1 MKVGGAFMQL
11 DLGQKIRELRRRD
24 GRTQEA
30 LAEAIGVTSQAV
42 SRWEANGGYPD
53 MEMIPSIANYFGISI
68 DELFGYNNERSKK
81 IDELAAKIDQ
91 MNFQNNGEDINIDEC
106 ISFARNA
113 LIEFPGNEKIMLC
126 LASVL
131 YNAGYVRY
139 GEHHL
144 SDDEGYDVLDVE
156 THRTYS
162 EWKEAISLYEKL
174 LKTMENG
181 EPRHRVIR
189 ELTQLY
195 LNTGEHTRALEIIES
210 APNIYGAR
218 EFLKAK
224 AVDGKKRAEAYG
236 EALLKV
242 VRACSELMVSGV
254 LANEKNISA
263 AEKVQSLRGAI
274 EIFDT
279 ICTDGN
285 YGLHHSY
292 IARVYTLLSLYLWLD
307 DKKDEAFMALDSAL
321 LHFNLWN
328 ESHTKEK
335 GYYTA
340 PLIRLVQHE
349 LWKNDSD
356 VDMPIKT
363 SLMSL
368 AEDWP
373 WWCVPEYSIVKPEIQ
388 ADPRWN
394 EWVSKLKK

>member
-1 MKVGGAFMQL
+1 
-11 DLGQKIRELRRRD
+11 
-24 GRTQEA
+24 
-30 LAEAIGVTSQAV
+30 
-42 SRWEANGGYPD
+42 
-53 MEMIPSIANYFGISI
+53 MEMIPSIANYFGVSI

-81 IDELAAKIDQ
+81 IDELVAKIDH
-91 MNFQNNGEDINIDEC
+91 MNFQNNGVDINIDEC
-106 ISFARNA
+106 ISLARNA

-139 GEHHL
+139 GEYHL
-144 SDDEGYDVLDVE
+144 SDNEGYDVLDVE
-156 THRTYS
+156 RHRTYS

-174 LKTMENG
+174 LKIIENG

-195 LNTGEHTRALEIIES
+195 LNTGEHTRALEVIES

-236 EALLKV
+236 EALLKM

-254 LANEKNISA
+254 IANEKNMSA
-263 AEKVQSLRGAI
+263 AEKVQSLHGAI
-274 EIFDT
+274 EIFNT
-279 ICTDGN
+279 VCTDGN
-285 YGLHHSY
+285 FGFHHSY

-307 DKKDEAFMALDSAL
+307 GKKTEAFDALELSRS
-321 LHFNLWN
+321 HFKLFD
-328 ESHTKEK
+328 ESHNKEA

-340 PLIRLVQHE
+340 PLIKLVQHE
-349 LWKNDSD
+349 VWKNDPD

-363 SLMSL
+363 SHMSL

-373 WWCVPEYSIVKPEIQ
+373 WWSVPEYSIVKPEIQ
-388 ADPRWN
+388 ADSRWN
-394 EWVSKLKK
+394 EWVSKLQQ

>member
-1 MKVGGAFMQL
+1 MQL

-30 LAEAIGVTSQAV
+30 LAESIGVTSQAV

-53 MEMIPSIANYFGISI
+53 MEMIPSIANYFGVSI

-81 IDELAAKIDQ
+81 IDELATKIDH
-91 MNFQNNGEDINIDEC
+91 MNRQNNGEDINIDEC
-106 ISFARNA
+106 ISLARNA

-139 GEHHL
+139 GEYHL
-144 SDDEGYDVLDVE
+144 LDDEGYDVLDVE
-156 THRTYS
+156 KHRTYV

-174 LKTMENG
+174 LKTMDDG
-181 EPRHRVIR
+181 EPRHRATR

-195 LNTGEHTRALEIIES
+195 LNVGEHTRATEIIET
-210 APNIYGAR
+210 APDIYGSR

-224 AVDGKKRAEAYG
+224 ATDGKKRAEAYG
-236 EALLKV
+236 EGLLKTV
-242 VRACSELMVSGV
+242 KACSELMVSGV
-254 LANEKNISA
+254 LANEKNMTVSD
-263 AEKVQSLRGAI
+263 KVQSLRGAI
-274 EIFDT
+274 EIFN
-279 ICTDGN
+279 IVCTDGN
-285 YGLHHSY
+285 CGLHHSY
-292 IARVYTLLSLYLWLD
+292 IARIYTLLSLYLWLD
-307 DKKDEAFMALDSAL
+307 GKKDDAFEALDNSL
-321 LHFNLWN
+321 TQFKLFDKCRSKDTGH
-328 ESHTKEK
+328 
-335 GYYTA
+335 YTA

-349 LWKNDSD
+349 VCQNKSD
-356 VDMPIKT
+356 TDQLIET
-363 SLMSL
+363 SNISL

-394 EWVSKLKK
+394 EWVSKLQK

>member
-1 MKVGGAFMQL
+1 MQL
-11 DLGQKIRELRRRD
+11 DLGQKIRELRRRE
-24 GRTQEA
+24 GCTQEA
-30 LAEAIGVTSQAV
+30 LAEAVGVTSQAV

-53 MEMIPSIANYFGISI
+53 MEMIPSIANYFGVSI

-81 IDELAAKIDQ
+81 IDELATKIDQ

-106 ISFARNA
+106 ISLARNA
-113 LIEFPGNEKIMLC
+113 LIEFPGNERIMLC

-139 GEHHL
+139 GEYHL
-144 SDDEGYDVLDVE
+144 SDAEGYDVLDVE
-156 THRTYS
+156 KHRTYS
-162 EWKEAISLYEKL
+162 EWNEAISLYEKL

-181 EPRHRVIR
+181 VLRHRVIR

-195 LNTGEHTRALEIIES
+195 LNTGEHTRALEVIET
-210 APNIYGAR
+210 APNIYGSR

-224 AVDGKKRAEAYG
+224 AIDGKKRAEAYG
-236 EALLKV
+236 DGLLKT
-242 VRACSELMVSGV
+242 VRACSELMVSAV
-254 LANEKNISA
+254 IANEKNMSA

-274 EIFDT
+274 EIFYT
-279 ICTDGN
+279 VCTDGN
-285 YGLHHSY
+285 CGFHHSY

-307 DKKDEAFMALDSAL
+307 GKKDEAFDALDLSL
-321 LHFNLWN
+321 SQFELFN
-328 ESHTKEK
+328 ECRTKET

-349 LWKNDSD
+349 TSQNNPEA
-356 VDMPIKT
+356 DMPIET
-363 SLMSL
+363 SRISL

-373 WWCVPEYSIVKPEIQ
+373 WWCVSKCDTVKTEIQ

-394 EWVSKLKK
+394 EWVSKLQK

>member
-1 MKVGGAFMQL
+1 MQL
-11 DLGQKIRELRRRD
+11 DIGQKIRELRRRD

-53 MEMIPSIANYFGISI
+53 MEMIPSIANYFGVSI

-81 IDELAAKIDQ
+81 IDELARKIDW
-91 MNFQNNGEDINIDEC
+91 MNYQNNGEDKNVDEC
-106 ISFARNA
+106 IALARNA
-113 LIEFPGNEKIMLC
+113 LIEFPENEKIMLS

-156 THRTYS
+156 KHRTYS
-162 EWKEAISLYEKL
+162 EWKEAIPLYEKL
-174 LKTMENG
+174 LKTIEHG
-181 EPRHRVIR
+181 ELRHRAVR

-195 LNTGEHTRALEIIES
+195 LNMGEHTRALEIIEMTPS
-210 APNIYGAR
+210 IYGSK

-224 AVDGKKRAEAYG
+224 ATDGKKRAEAYG
-236 EALLKV
+236 EGILKT

-254 LANEKNISA
+254 LAGGKNITA

-274 EIFDT
+274 EIFGVVF
-279 ICTDGN
+279 TDGN
-285 YGLHHSY
+285 CGFHHAY

-307 DKKDEAFMALDSAL
+307 GKRDEAFDALNNSLTQFELFGKFRMNDDAR
-321 LHFNLWN
+321 
-328 ESHTKEK
+328 
-335 GYYTA
+335 YTA
-340 PLIRLVQHE
+340 PLIKLVQSKAE
-349 LWKNDSD
+349 PEADP
-356 VDMPIKT
+356 VIET
-363 SLMSL
+363 GRISL
-368 AEDWP
+368 AKDWP
-373 WWCVPEYSIVKPEIQ
+373 WWCVKEAAAVKSEMK

-394 EWVSKLKK
+394 EWVSKLK

>member
-1 MKVGGAFMQL
+1 MQL

-106 ISFARNA
+106 ISLARNA
-113 LIEFPGNEKIMLC
+113 LIEFPGNEKIMMC

-131 YNAGYVRY
+131 YNAGYVRH
-139 GEHHL
+139 GEYHL
-144 SDDEGYDVLDVE
+144 SDDDGYDVLDVE
-156 THRTYS
+156 THRTYP

-195 LNTGEHTRALEIIES
+195 LNTGEHTRALEVIET
-210 APNIYGAR
+210 APDIYGAR
-218 EFLKAK
+218 EILRAK

-236 EALLKV
+236 AALLKI

-254 LANEKNISA
+254 IANEKNISV

-307 DKKDEAFMALDSAL
+307 GKKDEAFMALDSAL
-321 LHFNLWN
+321 VHFNLYD
-328 ESHTKEK
+328 ESHTKDK
-335 GYYTA
+335 GAYTA
-340 PLIRLVQHE
+340 PLIKLVQHE
-349 LWKNDSD
+349 VWKNDPD
-356 VDMPIKT
+356 VDKPIKT
-363 SLMSL
+363 SHMSL

-373 WWCVPEYSIVKPEIQ
+373 WWCVSEYSTVKPEIQ
-388 ADPRWN
+388 TDPRWN
-394 EWVSKLKK
+394 EWVAKLQQ

>member
-1 MKVGGAFMQL
+1 MQL

-53 MEMIPSIANYFGISI
+53 MEMIPSIANYFGVSI

-106 ISFARNA
+106 ISLARNA

-144 SDDEGYDVLDVE
+144 SDANGYDVLDVE
-156 THRTYS
+156 KHRTYS

-195 LNTGEHTRALEIIES
+195 LNTGEHTRALEVIES
-210 APNIYGAR
+210 APNIYGTR

-236 EALLKV
+236 EALLKTI
-242 VRACSELMVSGV
+242 RACSELMVSGA
-254 LANEKNISA
+254 LTNEKNMSV
-263 AEKVQSLRGAI
+263 AEKVQSLRNAI
-274 EIFDT
+274 EIFNT
-279 ICTDGN
+279 VCTDGN
-285 YGLHHSY
+285 CGLHHAY

-307 DKKDEAFMALDSAL
+307 GKKDEAFMALDSAL
-321 LHFNLWN
+321 VHFNLYD
-328 ESHTKEK
+328 ESHTKDK
-335 GYYTA
+335 GAYTA
-340 PLIRLVQHE
+340 PLIKLVQHE
-349 LWKNDSD
+349 VWKNDPD
-356 VDMPIKT
+356 VDKPITT
-363 SLMSL
+363 SHMSL

-373 WWCVPEYSIVKPEIQ
+373 WWSVSEYEIVKPEIQ

-394 EWVSKLKK
+394 EWVSKLQ